1 MRMDDREALLTL
13 AHHLGDPSKGLA
25 IAAEGNVSARL
36 GEDAMSIKA
45 SGCSMSSMSV
55 QDFVDVRISTLT
67 TLLASTPTDEGTRD
81 DHTRSIYEASKIK
94 STTRTPS
101 VEAILHATLYETT
114 EATVIAHTHP
124 TAVNALGCSQQSQL
138 LVEGM
143 LFPDAIVL
151 MGGRQ
156 LLIPYTDPG
165 IPLARVVRAGV
176 QEFFASEG
184 TTPRV
189 IYLANHGLFVLAT
202 SPSEALQITEM
213 ANKNATIILGTLAA
227 GGPNFL
233 SPDHVRRIDSRPDE
247 LYRRGKLATDGR
259 GSDG

>member
-1 MRMDDREALLTL
+1 MDDREALLTL

-67 TLLASTPTDEGTRD
+67 TLLASTPTGEETQD

-101 VEAILHATLYETT
+101 VEAILHATLYEST
-114 EATVIAHTHP
+114 EASVIAHTHP

-151 MGGRQ
+151 MGSRQ

-165 IPLARVVRAGV
+165 IPLARAVRAGV
-176 QEFFASEG
+176 HEFSDLEG
-184 TTPRV
+184 TAPRV

-213 ANKNATIILGTLAA
+213 ANKNATILLGTLAA

-233 SPDHVRRIDSRPDE
+233 SPDHLRRIDSRPDE

>member
-1 MRMDDREALLTL
+1 MDDREALLTL

-67 TLLASTPTDEGTRD
+67 TLLASTPTDEGTQD

-101 VEAILHATLYETT
+101 VEAILHATVYEST

-151 MGGRQ
+151 MGSRQ

-165 IPLARVVRAGV
+165 IPLARAVRAGV
-176 QEFFASEG
+176 HEFSDSEG
-184 TTPRV
+184 TAPRV

-213 ANKNATIILGTLAA
+213 ANKNATILLGTLGA

>member
-1 MRMDDREALLTL
+1 MDDREALLNL
-13 AHHLGDPSKGLA
+13 AHELGDPSRGLA
-25 IAAEGNVSARL
+25 IAAEGNVSMRL
-36 GEDAMSIKA
+36 GEDTMSIKA
-45 SGCSMSSMSV
+45 SGCSLSSMTV
-55 QDFVDVRISTLT
+55 PDLVDVRISTLL
-67 TLLASTPTDEGTRD
+67 TLLASTPTDKEAQD
-81 DHTRSIYEASKIK
+81 DHTRSIYEASKLRP
-94 STTRTPS
+94 TTRTPS
-101 VEAILHATLYETT
+101 VEAILHATLYEAT
-114 EATVIAHTHP
+114 EASVIAHTHP
-124 TAVNALGCSQQSQL
+124 IAVNALGCSQQSQL

-151 MGGRQ
+151 MGSRQ

-165 IPLARVVRAGV
+165 IPLARAVRAGV
-176 QEFFASEG
+176 QEFFDSEG
-184 TTPRV
+184 TAPRV

-213 ANKNATIILGTLAA
+213 ANKNATILLRTLAA

>member
-1 MRMDDREALLTL
+1 MDKQQELLTL
-13 AHHLGDPSKGLA
+13 AHQLGDPSKNLA
-25 IAAEGNVSARL
+25 IAAEGNVSTRR
-36 GEDAMSIKA
+36 GEDTMSIKA
-45 SGCSMSSMSV
+45 SGCYLSSMTV
-55 QDFVDVRISTLT
+55 DDLVDVRISTLL
-67 TLLASTPTDEGTRD
+67 TLLASTPTDEETQD
-81 DHTRSIYEASKIK
+81 DQTRSIYEASKIK

-101 VEAILHATLYETT
+101 VEAILHATLYEAT

-151 MGGRQ
+151 MGSRQ

-165 IPLARVVRAGV
+165 ILLARAVRAGV
-176 QEFFASEG
+176 QEFSDSEG
-184 TTPRV
+184 TAPRV

-213 ANKNATIILGTLAA
+213 ANKNATILLGTLTA
-227 GGPNFL
+227 GGPHFL

-247 LYRRGKLATDGR
+247 LYRRGKLATDER
-259 GSDG
+259 GSHG

>member
-1 MRMDDREALLTL
+1 MDDQEALLTL
-13 AHHLGDPSKGLA
+13 AHQLGDPSKGLA
-25 IAAEGNVSARL
+25 IAAEGNVSMRL
-36 GEDAMSIKA
+36 GEDTMSIKA
-45 SGCSMSSMSV
+45 SGCSLSFMTAA
-55 QDFVDVRISTLT
+55 DLVDVRISTLL
-67 TLLASTPTDEGTRD
+67 TLLASTPTDKEAQD
-81 DHTRSIYEASKIK
+81 DHTRSVYEASKLTP
-94 STTRTPS
+94 TTRTPS
-101 VEAILHATLYETT
+101 VEAILHATLYEAT
-114 EATVIAHTHP
+114 EASVIGHTHP

-151 MGGRQ
+151 MGSRQ

-165 IPLARVVRAGV
+165 IPLAHAVRAGV
-176 QEFFASEG
+176 EEFSNSEG
-184 TTPRV
+184 TAPRV

-213 ANKNATIILGTLAA
+213 ANKNATILLGTLAA